1 MLAGD
6 VNPLSPA
13 IVAVVSPMPHMT
25 KSHSVSE
32 TRGREE
38 EGKEGGGGEDPLR
51 GEIRNII
58 TEKPEASHD
67 LIEMLHV
74 THNHCFA
81 MFFATP

>member
-51 GEIRNII
+51 GEIRKIRNN
-58 TEKPEASHD
+58 S
-67 LIEMLHV
+67 
-74 THNHCFA
+74 
-81 MFFATP
+81 